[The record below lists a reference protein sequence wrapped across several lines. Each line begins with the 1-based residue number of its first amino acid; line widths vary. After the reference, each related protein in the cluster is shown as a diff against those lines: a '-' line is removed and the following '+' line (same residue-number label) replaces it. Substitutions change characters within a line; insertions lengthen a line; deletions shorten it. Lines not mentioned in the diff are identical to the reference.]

1 MISICSVTSLQWYPL
16 PMGLMRMILRVPRW
30 SGDEAT
36 TSAALAIAAAP
47 AHVAALPSGAPQIH
61 PKASN
66 SDRLQS
72 IGEQH
77 ATIAAN

>member
-1 MISICSVTSLQWYPL
+1 MVPL
-16 PMGLMRMILRVPRW
+16 ANGTDEDDSESTDGG
-30 SGDEAT
+30 SGDEAS

-47 AHVAALPSGAPQIH
+47 AHVAALSSGAPQIH